1 MTRLNIFA
9 TTVAPKLVKHL
20 VAADRVVHESP
31 LPRSTVELVN
41 IRASQINGCG
51 ACLDMHVKDAE
62 AAGVTHLRT
71 ALVGAWRETTVYS
84 DAERAALALAEAGTR
99 MADTAGVPDEIWAD
113 AARHYDDEQL
123 TALVAQIA
131 LINAF
136 NRLNVMAR
144 VQGGSYDPARRAAA
158 VEAAAS
164 GVDPATV
171 AVPARA

>member
-1 MTRLNIFA
+1 MTRLNMFT

-20 VAADRVVHESP
+20 VAADGVVHASP

-71 ALVGAWRETTVYS
+71 ALVGAWRETSVYS

-99 MADTAGVPDEIWAD
+99 MADGAGVPDDVWAY

-123 TALVAQIA
+123 AALVAQIA

-136 NRLNVMAR
+136 NRLNVMVR
-144 VQGGSYDPARRAAA
+144 VQGGSYDPARRAA
-158 VEAAAS
+158 VVAAATS
-164 GVDPATV
+164 GVDPTSVATS
-171 AVPARA
+171 ASA